1 MSVLTPCEKRG
12 HRWRV
17 LGFNPAF
24 AGMPDVVYLRCTRC
38 HQTLTAEI
46 TDRTIGASET

>member
-1 MSVLTPCEKRG
+1 MSLLTRCEKRG
-12 HRWRV
+12 HRWLV

-24 AGMPDVVYLRCTRC
+24 AGTPDLVYLRCTWC

-46 TDRTIGASET
+46 TDRTNRSPE

>member
-1 MSVLTPCEKRG
+1 MSLLMRCEKRG
-12 HRWRV
+12 HHWRV

-24 AGMPDVVYLRCTRC
+24 AGTPDLVYLRCTRC

-46 TDRTIGASET
+46 TKRRLEESR